1 MFSTL
6 QRWNGLSNFISLGLA
21 YLVWKSSHTNLMSE
35 TDFFLY
41 LMRTLM
47 TMHSW
52 YHPLCAKTCWTC
64 LMQLVKICIN
74 MVPTLNLM
82 LVIMTHYFVRSLTQD
97 VRDMEFPVIFVTTT
111 SNKSLKFRFW
121 KEKLIE
127 NVLTLDRLP
136 FNSSM
141 IMFHTWLFKNGIYL
155 SNNVICWFHSI
166 L

>member
-1 MFSTL
+1 
-6 QRWNGLSNFISLGLA
+6 
-21 YLVWKSSHTNLMSE
+21 
-35 TDFFLY
+35 
-41 LMRTLM
+41 
-47 TMHSW
+47 
-52 YHPLCAKTCWTC
+52 
-64 LMQLVKICIN
+64 

-141 IMFHTWLFKNGIYL
+141 IMFHT
-155 SNNVICWFHSI
+155 
-166 L
+166 